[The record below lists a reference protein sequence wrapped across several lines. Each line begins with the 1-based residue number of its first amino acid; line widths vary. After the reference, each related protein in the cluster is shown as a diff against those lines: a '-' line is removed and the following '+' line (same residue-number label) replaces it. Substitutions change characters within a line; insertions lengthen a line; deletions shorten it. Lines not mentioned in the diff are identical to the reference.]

1 MAVTYARS
9 QGIRLLEAAAQ
20 ELGPLFTRCDLIP
33 LAERQGLSRSHLSKL
48 ISLLN
53 SSGHLEILR
62 RGLYALRSPLFAEA
76 IHPFAI
82 ATALVQPA
90 VVSHWSALAYHG
102 FTTQLPRMVQV
113 STPAKVV
120 TPQMRRG
127 RAFRPRGRAVWQA
140 GDIEVE
146 FVYVRPSAL
155 FGSQAIWVDRW
166 NQVNLTDPERT
177 ALDLIARSDLFGG
190 MGAALEIL
198 EAALPRLQVEQLI
211 GYALQLGKGSVIKR
225 LGWALEQFGVSL
237 DLLEPLRAAPVKTWY
252 RLDPQQRRD
261 GRTYER
267 WRVIE
272 NISER
277 AHA

>member
-1 MAVTYARS
+1 MTVPYARS

-20 ELGPLFTRCDLIP
+20 ELGPLFTRRDLIP
-33 LAERQGLSRSHLSKL
+33 LAERQGLSRAHLSKL
-48 ISLLN
+48 ISLLH
-53 SSGHLEILR
+53 SAGHLVILK
-62 RGLYALRSPLFAEA
+62 RGLYVLRSPLFADA

-82 ATALVQPA
+82 AAALVQPA
-90 VVSHWSALAYHG
+90 IVSHWSALTYHG

-127 RAFRPRGRAVWQA
+127 AAFRPRGRAVWQV

-146 FVYVRPSAL
+146 FIYVRPSAL

-177 ALDLIARSDLFGG
+177 ALDLIARPDLFGG

-198 EAALPRLQVEQLI
+198 EAALPRLQVKQLV
-211 GYALQLGKGSVIKR
+211 GYALRLGKGSVIKR
-225 LGWALEQFGVSL
+225 LGWALEQFGVSF
-237 DLLEPLRAAPVKTWY
+237 DLLEPLRAAPAKTWY
-252 RLDPQQRRD
+252 RLDPQKRRD
-261 GRTYER
+261 GQPYER
-267 WRVIE
+267 WRIIE
-272 NISER
+272 NVSER
-277 AHA
+277 VHA